1 MTKLYAKRLL
11 NVLGSFWGRLFGN
24 GALLRQLVRGQL
36 VTHEQS
42 EQNVSDLVKS
52 VGNQEIPAGRTTSWT
67 KFVFSYYNQT
77 KIEHGDPNKKYGPYP
92 IIYSYGQLNTDVIAY
107 DLPEELLSIPFLY
120 DDIAQPT
127 KVLTENIDYKIE
139 DNKLYFR
146 TPIRLD
152 GKETVF
158 YARNVVKEAGFTTSR
173 LGYAL
178 GVALSDEV
186 YSVVPFKHLWRLGS
200 YGPNYLDMLTM
211 LGACAN
217 SPVTQNDE
225 QVELVYANGPTTV
238 VVTDKAGYVVPTAKI
253 NALKVGQAIPQGTS
267 LTSSLQIIH
276 DKDVYVTEAIPAP
289 YRDRKT
295 FKYGKELAIASSM
308 VIIKADIQGP
318 AAAALKVFRQTLPV
332 DVKVL
337 IFTNINIAEPILA
350 GTAFGFDCKASYSVI
365 TPALAINESQVSV
378 KATSRVK
385 YSTYGY

>member
-1 MTKLYAKRLL
+1 MTKLYAKWLL
-11 NVLGSFWGRLFGN
+11 NLLGSFWSRLFGN
-24 GALLRQLVRGQL
+24 GALLRQLVKGQL

-67 KFVFSYYNQT
+67 KFVFSYYSQT
-77 KIEHGDPNKKYGPYP
+77 KIKHGDPNKKYGPYP
-92 IIYSYGQLNTDVIAY
+92 VIYSYGQLNTDVIAY

-146 TPIRLD
+146 TPLRLD

-186 YSVVPFKHLWRLGS
+186 YSIVPFKHLWRLGS

-225 QVELVYANGPTTV
+225 QVELVYANGPTAV
-238 VVTDKAGYVVPTAKI
+238 VVTDKAGYVASTAKI
-253 NALKVGQAIPQGTS
+253 NALKVGQVLPQGTS

-276 DKDVYVTEAIPAP
+276 DKDIYVTEAIPAP
-289 YRDRKT
+289 YIDRKT

-308 VIIKADIQGP
+308 IIIKADIQGH

-350 GTAFGFDCKASYSVI
+350 GTAFGFNCKASYSVI
-365 TPALAINESQVSV
+365 TPALAINASQVSV

>member
-11 NVLGSFWGRLFGN
+11 NLLGSFWSRLFGN

-92 IIYSYGQLNTDVIAY
+92 IIYSYGQLNTDVITY

-120 DDIAQPT
+120 DNIAQPT

-146 TPIRLD
+146 TPLRLD

-211 LGACAN
+211 LGSCAN

-225 QVELVYANGPTTV
+225 QVELVYADGPTTV
-238 VVTDKAGYVVPTAKI
+238 VVTDKAGYAAPTAKI

-350 GTAFGFDCKASYSVI
+350 GTAFGFDCKASYSII